1 MPPATLSV
9 VVPAY
14 NVEDYLDE
22 CLGSIL
28 SQSYDDLEVVVVDD
42 GSTDATATIAA
53 RYADSDARVQLHRQA
68 NAGLGAARN
77 VGVELARGELLAFA
91 DSDDVV
97 FPGAYRALV
106 ESLDASGSD
115 LAIGSVHRLRGRT
128 ATMTPLMRENHQRA
142 VSGVNIDERPLLL
155 ADCFAWNK
163 VFRRSFWDRAALR
176 FPVGVRYE
184 DQPTITRALV
194 EASRFD
200 SLPDPVYG
208 WRVRDDGSSI
218 SQQRGDVADLS
229 DRILTKRWATSI
241 VRQRTAPLT
250 QFTWYARVLP
260 VDLWEY
266 FRCAPDASEEYWE
279 LLRGCLTEFWGPETV
294 PLEQI
299 DLPPRQRRMAELVVE
314 DRKDDLR
321 DVIRSVQGDALSV

>member
-1 MPPATLSV
+1 MPRSTLSV

-22 CLGSIL
+22 CLVSIL
-28 SQSYDDLEVVVVDD
+28 TQSYADLEVIVVDD
-42 GSTDATATIAA
+42 GSTDSTAEVAA
-53 RYADSDARVQLHRQA
+53 RYAATDARVRLHRQD
-68 NAGLGAARN
+68 NVGLGATRN
-77 VGVELARGELLAFA
+77 VGIELARGDLLAFA

-106 ESLDASGSD
+106 DSLDASGSD
-115 LAIGSVHRLRGRT
+115 LAIGSAHRLRGEK
-128 ATMTPLMRENHQRA
+128 ASMTPLMRENHQRR
-142 VSGVNIDERPLLL
+142 VSGVNVDERPLLL

-176 FPVGVRYE
+176 FPVDVRYE

-218 SQQRGDVADLS
+218 SQQRGDVADLA
-229 DRILTKRWATSI
+229 DRIRTKRWATSI

-279 LLRGCLTEFWGPETV
+279 LLRGCLAEFWGPETV
-294 PLEQI
+294 PLAQA
-299 DLPPRQRRMAELVVE
+299 DLPARQRRMAELVVA
-314 DRKDDLR
+314 DRRDDLR
-321 DVIRSVQGDALSV
+321 DVIRSEHGDALTV